1 MENKKM
7 PFPFEVSAL
16 IGKLEQNGYTA
27 YVVGGAVRDHVMGK
41 TPHDYDICTSA
52 LPEEMKAVF
61 ADKTVIETGLRH
73 GTLTVVGTEEQ
84 YEITTYR
91 IDGEYD
97 DNRHPRVVQFVD
109 RIEDDL
115 ARRDFTV
122 NAMAYNKRTGL
133 VDPFGGCEDVKKRII
148 RCVGD
153 PEKRLTEDALRIL
166 RGVRFAVKCGF
177 TIEKNT
183 EKAMFLHKDLLKNV
197 SAERQNAEFSRLL
210 PTIALPE
217 LLRYKDIFAV
227 FMPEIIPMF
236 GFDQKNFHHAYD
248 VFEHSM
254 RAVASAPKDLIIRL
268 ALFFHDIGKPSVFTV
283 DENGVGHFYDH
294 ARAGAEMTETILR
307 RLKYDNNTVR
317 EVTELVEAHGL
328 VPHES
333 PRFARRLLAKYG
345 EKQTA
350 RLIEIA
356 RADAM
361 AQAYY
366 EGKEAHFRKLDNLSE
381 TIKAV
386 LASRDCLTVKS
397 LAINGND
404 LKNLGVEEG
413 KEIGTLLNS
422 LLDAVLEDPEQN
434 TKEALTALA
443 RHFIESHQST
453 GEHI

>member
-7 PFPFEVSAL
+7 PLPREVKAL
-16 IGKLEQNGYTA
+16 IQRLEQHGYTA
-27 YVVGGAVRDHVMGK
+27 YVVGGAVRDFVMGK
-41 TPHDYDICTSA
+41 TPHDHDICTSA

-73 GTLTVVGTEEQ
+73 GTLTVVGREGQ

-91 IDGEYD
+91 IDGEYED
-97 DNRHPRVVQFVD
+97 SRHPRMVRFVD

-122 NAMAYNKRTGL
+122 NAMAYNERTGL
-133 VDPFGGCEDVKKRII
+133 VDPFGGCEDVKNRII

-177 TIEKNT
+177 LIEKNT

-227 FMPEIIPMF
+227 FIPELIPMF
-236 GFDQKNFHHAYD
+236 GFDQRNFHHAYD

-254 RAVASAPKDLIIRL
+254 RAVASAPEDLIIRL

-294 ARAGAEMTETILR
+294 AKVGAEMTERILR
-307 RLKYDNNTVR
+307 RLKYDNSTVR

-350 RLIEIA
+350 RLMEIA

-361 AQAYY
+361 AQADY
-366 EGKEAHFRKLDNLSE
+366 EGKEEHFRKLDILSE
-381 TIKAV
+381 NIKAV

-397 LAINGND
+397 LAIGGND
-404 LKNLGVEEG
+404 LKHLGVKEG
-413 KEIGTLLNS
+413 KAIGTLLNS
-422 LLDAVLEDPEQN
+422 LLDAVLEDPQQN

-443 RHFIESHQST
+443 RHFIKSHQST